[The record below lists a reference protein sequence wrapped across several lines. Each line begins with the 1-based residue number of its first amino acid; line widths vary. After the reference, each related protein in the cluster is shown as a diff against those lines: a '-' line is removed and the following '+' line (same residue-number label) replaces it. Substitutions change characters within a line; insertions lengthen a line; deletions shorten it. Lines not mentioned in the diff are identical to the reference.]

1 MTDRQDNATRR
12 RAPGGDP
19 SGVRATK
26 VLDAED
32 IFQGGRTV
40 KLVYLDQEYCLR
52 ITRNGR
58 LILTK

>member
-1 MTDRQDNATRR
+1 MTNRQDNTTQSGIL
-12 RAPGGDP
+12 GGVP
-19 SGVRATK
+19 AAAQGAR
-26 VLDAED
+26 VLDAEA
-32 IFQGGRTV
+32 IFQGDRTV